1 MIKPELNRII
11 YTLTIYKNYIHN
23 FQNILRLI
31 KKIFYKTKMKE
42 IKNLFNQITKIR
54 FKKIKLHKNLNKIFK
69 IKIKINKFKKNYNK
83 YRI

>member
-1 MIKPELNRII
+1 
-11 YTLTIYKNYIHN
+11 
-23 FQNILRLI
+23 
-31 KKIFYKTKMKE
+31 MKE